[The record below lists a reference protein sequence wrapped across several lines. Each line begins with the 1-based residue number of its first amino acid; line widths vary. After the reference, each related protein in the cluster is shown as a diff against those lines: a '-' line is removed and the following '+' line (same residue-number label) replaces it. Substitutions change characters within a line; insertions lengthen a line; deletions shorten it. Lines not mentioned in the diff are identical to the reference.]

1 MPIAMPSTMPSH
13 VHTHKQAGIMALPL
27 DGRFE
32 LKVSYAGFPPTNQQH
47 PCTYHCMN
55 SAHDADAL
63 VTEIRYVFCTSVT
76 TFNTST

>member
-1 MPIAMPSTMPSH
+1 MPSH

-32 LKVSYAGFPPTNQQH
+32 LKIPVLDFHPPTNNIH
-47 PCTYHCMN
+47 ATYHCMN

-63 VTEIRYVFCTSVT
+63 VIEIRYVFCTFVT